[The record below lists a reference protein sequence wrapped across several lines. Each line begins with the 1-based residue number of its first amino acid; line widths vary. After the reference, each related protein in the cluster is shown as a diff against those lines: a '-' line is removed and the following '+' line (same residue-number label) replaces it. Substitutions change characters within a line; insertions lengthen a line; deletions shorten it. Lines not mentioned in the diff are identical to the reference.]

1 MNTLGAFGD
10 VYVAFPL
17 EIKFSVVSVP
27 LLFFPQNNNVFGQIG
42 SHGCMDLWFYLITM
56 LVVGIIPSLT

>member
-1 MNTLGAFGD
+1 MNALGAFRD

-17 EIKFSVVSVP
+17 NIKFSVVSVP
-27 LLFFPQNNNVFGQIG
+27 LLFFSKNNNVSGQIG
-42 SHGCMDLWFYLITM
+42 SRGCKDLWSYLITM